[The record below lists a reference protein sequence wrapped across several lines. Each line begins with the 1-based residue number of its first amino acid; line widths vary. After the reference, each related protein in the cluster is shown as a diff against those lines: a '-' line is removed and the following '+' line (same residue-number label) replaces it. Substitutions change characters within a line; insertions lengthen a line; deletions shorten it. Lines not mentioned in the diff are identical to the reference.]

1 MSSKCYVSLSVRE
14 DVGKMLDELRAET
27 GIQDLSDLLL
37 MLVKVYKLCVR
48 AYLEYL
54 KDNPRNPLHS

>member
-1 MSSKCYVSLSVRE
+1 VSSKCYVSLSVRE

-37 MLVKVYKLCVR
+37 MLVKLYRLCVR

>member
-1 MSSKCYVSLSVRE
+1 MSSKCYVNLSVRE
-14 DVGKMLDELRAET
+14 NVGKMLDELRAET

-37 MLVKVYKLCVR
+37 MLVKVCRLCVR